1 MPDSAGV
8 VKSLSAKSDKSSSI
22 AEASLFPSAALALAG
37 GVCFGLANCHAE
49 HGFGMWIAFALLGA
63 ALAARPGR
71 AVILTVLFGLPAY
84 GAGLIWLAGFGTL
97 PWVILSAYHILFI
110 VPAGVAARMLMTKA
124 PVAGVL
130 AFGSLFALGE
140 WVRSLGWQGVTMATA
155 AGPLAD
161 NPAALQIVPLTGW
174 VGAGFLVVLGGI
186 LTGFSIAHRKP
197 GWFVISTA
205 AFVLLLVYSPL
216 PRLELPSRGTLTIA
230 AIQGVTQ
237 DGFRDLASDEESLE
251 VYLELSRQAAAMQPR
266 PDVILWPETSAPGYP
281 GNDMRLLRRISGEV
295 REMGVPVVIGAFL
308 LDEQDGTR
316 RLTNSAMAFDGEGIP
331 VGVYQKER
339 LVPFG
344 EFVPWRERLPELGR
358 WQVNDRDYYTGS
370 QTDPLEIAG
379 SRLGVL
385 ICSEVMFAP
394 LAASR
399 ALDGA
404 EALLVMSN
412 DSWFGTGPAH
422 LQLLRLTVLRSVETG
437 QDVVKAAET
446 GLSLAVDARTGEV
459 TAISRHYTKEIIT
472 GTVRLVEGQTPA
484 SRWPYA
490 TPLAL
495 LAVAGLAVFFGLTQ
509 QTRQ

>member
-1 MPDSAGV
+1 M
-8 VKSLSAKSDKSSSI
+8 SAKSYNLKSF
-22 AEASLFPSAALALAG
+22 AEAGRSPWTLLALAG
-37 GVCFGLANCHAE
+37 GVCFGLASCHTE
-49 HGFGMWIAFALLGA
+49 RGFGMWAAFALLGA
-63 ALAARPGR
+63 ALAARPCR
-71 AVILTVLFGLPAY
+71 AIILTVFFCLPAY
-84 GAGLIWLAGFGTL
+84 GIGLNWLAGFGTL
-97 PWVILSAYHILFI
+97 PWVFLSAYHILYI
-110 VPAGVAARMLMTKA
+110 VPAGVAARTLMTKT

-130 AFGSLFALGE
+130 AFGSLFALSE
-140 WVRSLGWQGVTMATA
+140 WVRSLGWQGVTMAAA
-155 AGPLAD
+155 AGPLAE
-161 NPAALQIVPLTGW
+161 NPTAVKFAPVLGW
-174 VGAGFLVVLGGI
+174 VGMGFLVALGGM
-186 LTGFSIAHRKP
+186 LTGLSIAHRKP
-197 GWFVISTA
+197 GWFVVSA
-205 AFVLLLVYSPL
+205 AVFMLLLVYSPL
-216 PRLELPSRGTLTIA
+216 PRLELPSRGTLTVA

-237 DGFRDLASDEESLE
+237 DGFRDLVTDDEALE

-308 LDEQDGTR
+308 LEEQDGTR
-316 RLTNSAMAFDGEGIP
+316 RLTNSAIAFDGEGMPAGI
-331 VGVYQKER
+331 YQKER

-358 WQVNDRDYYTGS
+358 WQVNDQDYSTGS
-370 QTDPLEIAG
+370 QQAPLEIANA
-379 SRLGVL
+379 RIGVL
-385 ICSEVMFAP
+385 ICSEVMFSQ
-394 LAASR
+394 LGAARVR
-399 ALDGA
+399 AGA
-404 EALLVMSN
+404 EALVVMSN

-437 QDVVKAAET
+437 RDVVKAAET

-484 SRWPYA
+484 TRWPFA

-495 LAVAGLAVFFGLTQ
+495 LAVAGLAVFFGFAQ